1 MAYDIASLD
10 APFAALAA
18 FDWGKEAEFL
28 KSIDEAVVAAHADK
42 PLRAE
47 LEKRFGAILGGG
59 GSRAAKE
66 YACRKLSM
74 IGSAASVPSL
84 AAILSDRDNSHMARF
99 ALERIDGP
107 EATDALRK
115 AFGAVN
121 GDLKLGMMS
130 SLAARRD
137 AASVPLIAP
146 LLAADEKTAV
156 AAADAL
162 GMIRDA
168 AAAEALAKAAAAAA
182 GRKLKAIPDARL
194 SCAEAFLL
202 VGGKRDE
209 ALAIYRSLEASS
221 AGKPDLRATAL
232 AAKRGIVACLDR
244 AP

>member
-1 MAYDIASLD
+1 MAYDIAALD

-47 LEKRFGAILGGG
+47 LEKRLGAILAGG

-66 YACRKLSM
+66 YACRKVSM

-84 AAILSDRDNSHMARF
+84 AALLGDRDNSHMARF

-115 AFGAVN
+115 AFAALD

-137 AASVPLIAP
+137 VASVPMVAP

-168 AAAEALAKAAAAAA
+168 AAADALAKAAAAAS
-182 GRKLKAIPDARL
+182 GRKLRAITDARL
-194 SCAEAFLL
+194 SCAEAFLA
-202 VGGKRDE
+202 GGKRDE
-209 ALAIYRSLEASS
+209 ALSIYRSLESSS
-221 AGKPDLRATAL
+221 AGKPDLKATAL